1 MRTTSI
7 TLCLVLASF
16 GVSAKILAD
25 PDLTYQA
32 NKTCAKRDVL
42 ELKVPLEANN
52 PSSPTWGL
60 DKGMVQAT
68 IDALKENPDIA
79 PTDSVACQQ
88 AAIKQYRAGQKH
100 PVALVQNRPAHS
112 SSQSRSVL

>member
-42 ELKVPLEANN
+42 ELN
-52 PSSPTWGL
+52 PIIPPPPHGVWT
-60 DKGMVQAT
+60 
-68 IDALKENPDIA
+68 
-79 PTDSVACQQ
+79 
-88 AAIKQYRAGQKH
+88 RAWC
-100 PVALVQNRPAHS
+100 RPQLTH
-112 SSQSRSVL
+112 

>member
-7 TLCLVLASF
+7 ALCLVLASF
-16 GVSAKILAD
+16 GVSAKILAE
-25 PDLTYQA
+25 PDLTNQA

-52 PSSPTWGL
+52 PYSPTWGL

-100 PVALVQNRPAHS
+100 YSKLR
-112 SSQSRSVL
+112 

>member
-42 ELKVPLEANN
+42 ELKVPLEAALLQIV
-52 PSSPTWGL
+52 GG
-60 DKGMVQAT
+60 DKL
-68 IDALKENPDIA
+68 IIPF
-79 PTDSVACQQ
+79 C
-88 AAIKQYRAGQKH
+88 
-100 PVALVQNRPAHS
+100 
-112 SSQSRSVL
+112 